1 MQSLGNLNDIVNALL
16 DGLLDLGPTR
26 GEYFVFNS
34 GQYLW
39 DFLVQGL
46 GGLGLG
52 GASKVPKTVVD
63 GNTVKPEYLQ
73 IFWLSC

>member
-1 MQSLGNLNDIVNALL
+1 M
-16 DGLLDLGPTR
+16 
-26 GEYFVFNS
+26 
-34 GQYLW
+34 
-39 DFLVQGL
+39 QGL

-73 IFWLSC
+73 IDMSKVADENVSICDF